1 MTGTPAW
8 RALLMTALPLALS
21 RLSMISTLTP
31 SLSMP
36 SAIVWN
42 WLVSPCAFWMSNFT
56 PACWKAALRLGRS
69 WVSYRAEDLVSGRMT
84 PMYGCLPPA
93 VADGLLDD
101 ELLLSELLQPAT
113 P

>member
-1 MTGTPAW
+1 
-8 RALLMTALPLALS
+8 
-21 RLSMISTLTP
+21 TLTP
-31 SLSMP
+31 LFSIP

-56 PACWKAALRLGRS
+56 PACLNAAVRLGRS

-101 ELLLSELLQPAT
+101 DELLFELLQPAT
-113 P
+113 PVTTSATAVAAAMIPLRMTRPSV